1 MTYRRK
7 NYFIKKRFQMNFF
20 YKFFLL
26 LALESILII
35 SLFMY
40 ISNNTLTTGYLNSV
54 LRIERTG
61 DFFLVPFV
69 LMTLIVV
76 LGISLAGMIVFIL
89 LSHRIA
95 GPLYRFEKA
104 LEQLKDG
111 DLTTVVHL
119 RNTDQLLELQNSLNS
134 FIETLAK
141 RMSVIKTKLEE
152 TQEALAQTKD
162 PDLISK
168 LKQKLND
175 IKDEINRF
183 KIPADFNS
191 RQ

>member
-1 MTYRRK
+1 
-7 NYFIKKRFQMNFF
+7 MNFF
-20 YKFFLL
+20 YKFILF

-35 SLFMY
+35 SLFIY
-40 ISNNTLTTGYLNSV
+40 ISNNTLTTGYINSV

-111 DLTTVVHL
+111 DLTTLVHL

-168 LKQKLND
+168 FKQKLND

>member
-20 YKFFLL
+20 YKFILL
-26 LALESILII
+26 LVLESILIV
-35 SLFMY
+35 SFFWY
-40 ISNNTLTTGYLNSV
+40 ISGNTLTTGYLDSV

-76 LGISLAGMIVFIL
+76 LGISLAGMVIFIL

-95 GPLYRFEKA
+95 GPLYRFEKV
-104 LEQLKDG
+104 LEQLRDG
-111 DLTTVVHL
+111 DLTTTVHL
-119 RNTDQLLELQNSLNS
+119 RSTDQLLELQNSLNS
-134 FIETLAK
+134 FIETLTK
-141 RMSVIKTKLEE
+141 RISVIKTKLEE
-152 TQEALAQTKD
+152 TEELIHSKD

-168 LKQKLND
+168 LNQKLNE
-175 IKDEINRF
+175 IKDEISRF
-183 KIPADFNS
+183 KIPPDLNA
-191 RQ
+191 RR